1 MAVDAASV
9 PVLEA
14 KGLSKTFGER
24 TVLKD
29 VTLQIIAGEVHGL
42 LGENGSGKST
52 FIKILSGFHAP
63 DDGGE
68 LIVRGA
74 PVRLPLKVTDPTRLG
89 IGFVHQELAIF
100 GSGTVLENVRVG
112 RFATTAGWRIP
123 WRRERRLVRERLARF
138 DLRLDP
144 DMPVSQLGPI
154 ERATIAIIRALD
166 QCGESGHAV
175 LVLDEPTVY
184 LPTEGVEQLFGAVRE
199 VASRGIGV
207 LFVTHRLEEV
217 RAITDRV
224 TVLRD
229 GERVLTARTDSVTDN
244 DLIETILGFALTE
257 LYPQQHD
264 SAGAPVLE
272 ARNVSGRVVDDVSL
286 HAAAGEIVGV
296 TGLVGMGFDELPYL
310 LFGASEAATG
320 TVRLR
325 GREYEL
331 SELMPR
337 AAVAA
342 GIGMIPANRAADGA
356 VTAASVADNMTLLT
370 LGDYFRG
377 GRLRHR
383 EELAE
388 AKRLMAT
395 FDVRPREPRQPFGT
409 FSGGNQQKAL
419 LAKWLTRRPPVLLM
433 HEPTQG
439 VDIGARRDIFAKIRE
454 AADAGTA
461 AIIAS
466 TEYED
471 LVNLCDRV
479 LVFRHGR
486 IVGELTGSALTED
499 RLLDQVLRGYAPVG
513 EPDPGAG
520 RVG

>member
-1 MAVDAASV
+1 MTSNATTA

-14 KGLSKTFGER
+14 RDLSKTFGDR
-24 TVLKD
+24 AVLKG
-29 VTLQIIAGEVHGL
+29 VTLEILAGQVHGL

-52 FIKILSGFHAP
+52 LIKILSGFHAP
-63 DDGGE
+63 DVGGE
-68 LIVRGA
+68 LVVRGT
-74 PVRLPLKVTDPTRLG
+74 PVGLPLKVTDPARLG

-100 GSGTVLENVRVG
+100 ASGTVLENIRVG
-112 RFATTAGWRIP
+112 RFATAPGWRIP
-123 WRRERRLVRERLARF
+123 WRRERRLVRDWLARF
-138 DLRLDP
+138 ELRLDP
-144 DMPVSQLGPI
+144 DTPVSQVGPI
-154 ERATIAIIRALD
+154 ERAMIAIIRALD
-166 QCGESGHAV
+166 QCEGSGQAV

-184 LPTEGVEQLFGAVRE
+184 LPNDGVAQLFAAIRE
-199 VASRGIGV
+199 LASRGIGV

-244 DLIETILGFALTE
+244 DLIESILGFALAE
-257 LYPQQHD
+257 LYPHQHD
-264 SAGAPVLE
+264 SVGAPAFE
-272 ARNVSGRVVDDVSL
+272 ARDISGRVVRNVSL
-286 HAAAGEIVGV
+286 RVAAGEIVGV

-310 LFGASEAATG
+310 LFGASEPTG
-320 TVRLR
+320 GSIRVQ
-325 GREYEL
+325 GEEYEV
-331 SELMPR
+331 SQFTPR
-337 AAVAA
+337 AALAA
-342 GIGMIPANRAADGA
+342 GIGMLPANRANDGA

-370 LGDYFRG
+370 LGTYFRG

-383 EELAE
+383 EELADT
-388 AKRLMAT
+388 RHLMEV
-395 FDVRPREPRQPFGT
+395 FDVRPRDPRRTFEA

-419 LAKWLTRRPPVLLM
+419 LAKWLTRHPPVLLM

-454 AADAGTA
+454 AADGGM
-461 AIIAS
+461 AILIAS

-486 IVGELTGSALTED
+486 VVSELAGTALTED
-499 RLLDQVLRGYAPVG
+499 HLLDQVLRSDASAP
-513 EPDPGAG
+513 DA
-520 RVG
+520 RTTLAS